1 MEKLSSRKLI
11 ASAKKVG
18 DLCLRYPIG
27 GDKQAVGYMRLE
39 SMSVPEV

>member
-11 ASAKKVG
+11 PDTKKVG

-27 GDKQAVGYMRLE
+27 GDKQAVGYKRLE
-39 SMSVPEV
+39 NMLLPEV